1 MTDRELPLNMQKR
14 FLAAQSVLGVD
25 EPSGLMPEDYR
36 RNMRPYVE
44 YNESLSDDSI
54 WRKNTDQ
61 SEAAWKAQDIRDQR
75 KLLALKLMLLNHE

>member
-1 MTDRELPLNMQKR
+1 
-14 FLAAQSVLGVD
+14 
-25 EPSGLMPEDYR
+25 MPEDYI

-44 YNESLSDDSI
+44 YNEKIGDSI

-75 KLLALKLMLLNHE
+75 KLLALKLMLLDQE